1 MNQKTLEDVIKTV
14 RVSVVADVCG
24 VSQRAIYK
32 WMDNAEC
39 NARGVTKSAIDRITF
54 MAGFADAL
62 IQVGWLVETNGVLSL
77 PNFERH
83 NGKSSK
89 KRAVTNERVTKIREL
104 KRKGNAASVTKT
116 DQKALPEE
124 EKEEDINTYLPLNPP
139 RQKRA
144 SKKFE
149 PEAIE
154 LPDWLPETLWHEWV
168 QFRQTAD
175 ELATFFGITSRKVAS
190 TLAMAISKGRLIRV
204 NQNGKFRYCMPGDNL
219 PAEPKAA
226 SVAETD
232 GKAFPQPAGVA
243 LPVQEAATQED
254 IKTETVADIVQSLP
268 SFTET
273 QADDLVLPSLHMAN
287 RELRRAKNHVQKWE
301 RVCAAL
307 RELNKHRD
315 IVRQIVDSS
324 SRIVSE
330 K

>member
-1 MNQKTLEDVIKTV
+1 METV
-14 RVSVVADVCG
+14 FDALKAMGKATSVELAARLDISREEVLNELWELKKAGFVDKSVYTWRVADNNVQQEHP
-24 VSQRAIYK
+24 VPEEQPEEIA
-32 WMDNAEC
+32 
-39 NARGVTKSAIDRITF
+39 T
-54 MAGFADAL
+54 
-62 IQVGWLVETNGVLSL
+62 
-77 PNFERH
+77 
-83 NGKSSK
+83 
-89 KRAVTNERVTKIREL
+89 VTKISECDLTATIEQR
-104 KRKGNAASVTKT
+104 G
-116 DQKALPEE
+116 
-124 EKEEDINTYLPLNPP
+124 PL
-139 RQKRA
+139 
-144 SKKFE
+144 
-149 PEAIE
+149 
-154 LPDWLPETLWHEWV
+154 
-168 QFRQTAD
+168 TAD
-175 ELATFFGITSRKVAS
+175 ELATLFGTTSRKVAS

-226 SVAETD
+226 LVTKND
-232 GKAFPQPAGVA
+232 GKAFPQPAGAA

-273 QADDLVLPSLHMAN
+273 QADDLVLPSLHIAN